1 MTNENT
7 PNFSPSYE
15 ELLIYSLWAAIKNVI
30 PQDAG
35 FSAKQLELMSSMI
48 QEQKAS
54 NSIQEKLL
62 RAAAS

>member
-30 PQDAG
+30 PIVKPNTEV
-35 FSAKQLELMSSMI
+35 KQLI
-48 QEQKAS
+48 CFFD
-54 NSIQEKLL
+54 NS
-62 RAAAS
+62 